1 MAAYTP
7 KENAIEKLRAGYTLF
22 LKKPSFTLGKTPN
35 ENSSTNGYN
44 HAPIPDGMPEYLE
57 WQHDN
62 AQWKYGNTNEAARE
76 SVKTQK
82 TPGIE
87 SIFFGDKK

>member
-7 KENAIEKLRAGYTLF
+7 KENAIEKLRAGYTLI
-22 LKKPSFTLGKTPN
+22 LKKSSFSLGKYRDGN
-35 ENSSTNGYN
+35 ANG
-44 HAPIPDGMPEYLE
+44 HATIPDGMPEYLE

-62 AQWKYGNTNEAARE
+62 AQWKYGNSNEAARE